1 VDEYRYPGADLGVV
15 LLRDRMQTADRELVP
30 KAAQWAQAIMSRFK
44 GVPVAAEIAQPEDL
58 LYGKWL

>member
-1 VDEYRYPGADLGVV
+1 
-15 LLRDRMQTADRELVP
+15 MQTADRELVP
-30 KAAQWAQAIMSRFK
+30 MAAQWARAIMSQFE

>member
-1 VDEYRYPGADLGVV
+1 
-15 LLRDRMQTADRELVP
+15 MQTADRELVP
-30 KAAQWAQAIMSRFK
+30 KAAAVGRAIMSQFR